1 MINDQTWSLGST
13 MLKWTLLFLDIK
25 HEGFEAVCL
34 NKYVLWASLVSIND
48 IEGAWLPPEDNV
60 PSRLVRFQKL

>member
-1 MINDQTWSLGST
+1 MINDQAWSLGST

-25 HEGFEAVCL
+25 HEGFETVCL

-48 IEGAWLPPEDNV
+48 IEGAWL
-60 PSRLVRFQKL
+60 VRFQKL